1 MGKAADEEI
10 SKLEEKSEIA
20 TKEQTR
26 KKKTKLETEVT
37 NMIAKYDVD
46 ITTKQTEMDELNA
59 VYDEELAQLKTLT
72 AFFDKVDADKANEKA
87 EETKLE
93 EERQRL
99 RGALGRLDKAAAR
112 IQALARGVLSRAA

>member
-10 SKLEEKSEIA
+10 SEIA
-20 TKEQTR
+20 TKEQTTTEEQLR

-72 AFFDKVDADKANEKA
+72 AFFDKVDADKANENA

>member
-1 MGKAADEEI
+1 M
-10 SKLEEKSEIA
+10 
-20 TKEQTR
+20 R

-72 AFFDKVDADKANEKA
+72 AFFDKVDADKANENA

-112 IQALARGVLSRAA
+112 IQALARGVLSRAASKGKKGKKGKKGGKKKKK